1 MSWQKRPMLVGYS
14 ELVGSKSWQ
23 TGLPEECKP
32 RASSVYFLPILEV
45 RRANSVKHMRALIIS
60 TLVLGLLGSCAVRDL
75 AQEKPD
81 VASIR
86 ALELKWVDAYKQRQ
100 IAAVAAL
107 LADDYV
113 ITLEDG
119 STYGKVGF
127 ISYNARPLRVDIAD
141 LADVKIRMHENIA
154 VVTAAYHERGEL
166 DGKPYDY
173 HDRLTDVWMKIG
185 GKWQLIASH
194 YSLPANL

>member
-1 MSWQKRPMLVGYS
+1 
-14 ELVGSKSWQ
+14 
-23 TGLPEECKP
+23 
-32 RASSVYFLPILEV
+32 
-45 RRANSVKHMRALIIS
+45 MRTRIRS
-60 TLVLGLLGSCAVRDL
+60 TLALCLLGCCAIRGL

-86 ALELKWVDAYKQRQ
+86 TLELKWVEAYKQRK
-100 IAAVAAL
+100 IADVAAL

-127 ISYNARPLRVDIAD
+127 ISYNAGALRVDIAD
-141 LADVKIRMHENIA
+141 LTDVKIHMHENIA
-154 VVTAAYHERGEL
+154 VVTAGYHERGEFG
-166 DGKPYDY
+166 GKPYDY

-194 YSLPANL
+194 YSVPTSL

>member
-1 MSWQKRPMLVGYS
+1 
-14 ELVGSKSWQ
+14 
-23 TGLPEECKP
+23 
-32 RASSVYFLPILEV
+32 
-45 RRANSVKHMRALIIS
+45 MRALIFPTLLLCLLAS
-60 TLVLGLLGSCAVRDL
+60 TAVRDL

-107 LADDYV
+107 LAEDYV

-127 ISYNARPLRVDIAD
+127 ISYNAGPLRVDIAE
-141 LADVKIRMHENIA
+141 LADVKIRMYENIA

-166 DGKPYDY
+166 GGKPYDY
-173 HDRLTDVWMKIG
+173 HDRLTDVWMKIR

-194 YSLPANL
+194 YSLPANS

>member
-1 MSWQKRPMLVGYS
+1 MHARIF
-14 ELVGSKSWQ
+14 
-23 TGLPEECKP
+23 
-32 RASSVYFLPILEV
+32 AAFI
-45 RRANSVKHMRALIIS
+45 
-60 TLVLGLLGSCAVRDL
+60 LGLLVCSAAPDL

-81 VASIR
+81 MASVR

-127 ISYNARPLRVDIAD
+127 ISYSAGPLRVDVAD
-141 LADVKIRMHENIA
+141 LADMKIRLHENIA
-154 VVTAAYHERGEL
+154 VVTAAYHERGQFG
-166 DGKPYDY
+166 GKSYDY
-173 HDRLTDVWMKIG
+173 HDRLTDVWMKAG
-185 GKWQLIASH
+185 GRWQLIAS
-194 YSLPANL
+194 

>member
-1 MSWQKRPMLVGYS
+1 
-14 ELVGSKSWQ
+14 
-23 TGLPEECKP
+23 
-32 RASSVYFLPILEV
+32 
-45 RRANSVKHMRALIIS
+45 MRARIFSALA
-60 TLVLGLLGSCAVRDL
+60 LCLLGCFAVRNL

-81 VASIR
+81 AAAIR
-86 ALELKWVDAYKQRQ
+86 ALESKWVDAYKQRQ
-100 IAAVAAL
+100 ITTVASL

-127 ISYNARPLRVDIAD
+127 ISYNAGSLRVDIAEVSD
-141 LADVKIRMHENIA
+141 LKIRMHDNIA
-154 VVTAAYHERGEL
+154 IVTAAYHEKGVL
-166 DGKPYDY
+166 AGKSYDY
-173 HDRLTDVWMKIG
+173 HDRLTDVWMKTA

>member
-1 MSWQKRPMLVGYS
+1 
-14 ELVGSKSWQ
+14 
-23 TGLPEECKP
+23 
-32 RASSVYFLPILEV
+32 
-45 RRANSVKHMRALIIS
+45 MRARIFS
-60 TLVLGLLGSCAVRDL
+60 TLVLCLLGCFAIRDL
-75 AQEKPD
+75 AQEKSE

-107 LADDYV
+107 LAEDYV

-127 ISYNARPLRVDIAD
+127 ISYNAGPLHVDIAE
-141 LADVKIRMHENIA
+141 LADVKIHLHKNIA
-154 VVTAAYHERGEL
+154 VVTAGYHERGEFG
-166 DGKPYDY
+166 GKSYDY

-194 YSLPANL
+194 YSVPASL

>member
-1 MSWQKRPMLVGYS
+1 MRTLILS
-14 ELVGSKSWQ
+14 
-23 TGLPEECKP
+23 T
-32 RASSVYFLPILEV
+32 SVLC
-45 RRANSVKHMRALIIS
+45 
-60 TLVLGLLGSCAVRDL
+60 LLGCVAVRDP
-75 AQEKPD
+75 AQEKSD

-100 IAAVAAL
+100 IGSVGAL
-107 LADDYV
+107 LAEDYV

-127 ISYNARPLRVDIAD
+127 VSYSAGPLRVDVAE

-154 VVTAAYHERGEL
+154 VVTAAYHERGEFG
-166 DGKPYDY
+166 GKSYDY
-173 HDRLTDVWMKIG
+173 HDRLTDVWMKSS

-194 YSLPANL
+194 YSVPTSL

>member
-1 MSWQKRPMLVGYS
+1 
-14 ELVGSKSWQ
+14 
-23 TGLPEECKP
+23 
-32 RASSVYFLPILEV
+32 
-45 RRANSVKHMRALIIS
+45 MRARILS
-60 TLVLGLLGSCAVRDL
+60 TLVLSLLGCFAVRNL
-75 AQEKPD
+75 AQEKSD

-86 ALELKWVDAYKQRQ
+86 TLELKWVDAYKQRQ

-107 LADDYV
+107 LAEDYV

-127 ISYNARPLRVDIAD
+127 ISYDAGPLRVDIAD
-141 LADVKIRMHENIA
+141 LTDVKIHMHENIA
-154 VVTAAYHERGEL
+154 VVTAGYHERGEFG
-166 DGKPYDY
+166 GKSYDY

-194 YSLPANL
+194 YSVPKSL